1 MPAATTLD
9 RSRPHSIAADRLNPL
24 SVAERGE
31 GSRREFKDYES
42 YLRYY
47 SNQRVDTE
55 INLQLG
61 DLTLKTARLE
71 VLDPAIANMP
81 DFIAVFG
88 PQQNRTPMQSAEVK
102 NTLYRSWV
110 RLVGRQPRH
119 PVLGARHAHAAADA
133 RSRLSGQRC
142 PATSAGS
149 SSRSRS
155 SATAPHPGH
164 PAVHAVNSTYPT
176 SAAVAILSGFDPKTK
191 TLKEIVVFRKPKV
204 VHVYNII
211 EYGRRWYRSLCYSSD
226 AKFTYMDM
234 EPRLV
239 LNQSAESGNQSSF
252 GSVMQSSS
260 YQPAVVP
267 HFESGLIGYGWT
279 PRPTVV
285 ISRSLT
291 AALGTQV
298 YVPPRLLYRSAALHT
313 AGRLRVLAE
322 REREPHRLP

>member
-1 MPAATTLD
+1 MTPAQRQEEEKA
-9 RSRPHSIAADRLNPL
+9 RQ
-24 SVAERGE
+24 
-31 GSRREFKDYES
+31 EFKDYES

-110 RLVGRQPRH
+110 RLVGRRH
-119 PVLGARHAHAAADA
+119 DIQYWVPDTRAAPLTLERAYRSTLSGDERWIVDSFEA
-133 RSRLSGQRC
+133 IRSRNIPDIPLFM
-142 PATSAGS
+142 P
-149 SSRSRS
+149 
-155 SATAPHPGH
+155 SATYPH
-164 PAVHAVNSTYPT
+164 
-176 SAAVAILSGFDPKTK
+176 SATVAILSGVDPKTK
-191 TLKEIVVFRKPKV
+191 TLKEIVVFRKPQV

-211 EYGRRWYRSLCYSSD
+211 EYGRRFYRSLCYSSD
-226 AKFTYMDM
+226 AKFAYHDM

-239 LNQSAESGNQSSF
+239 LNQSTESGNQSSF
-252 GSVMQSSS
+252 GSVMQSSA

-267 HFESGLIGYGWT
+267 HFESGIIG
-279 PRPTVV
+279 
-285 ISRSLT
+285 
-291 AALGTQV
+291 
-298 YVPPRLLYRSAALHT
+298 
-313 AGRLRVLAE
+313 
-322 REREPHRLP
+322 